1 MERWEPGNK
10 HKINPAAAR
19 REQLGKEVLNYPKY
33 VWCNS
38 TVSDSIWGAWAI
50 FWTGV
55 SVWRSKVCGSGQWL
69 SASKNSHELCS
80 VPTWSH
86 RHQWAM
92 CWFWI
97 DSYSDINHLS
107 EESEM
112 GCQLLG
118 GFCLWVVVVDLKIT
132 AGRRKPMDSGWGV
145 EVVLGGGC
153 RVWCPDVLTFKQAL
167 IPAGVGWEGGSVHGV
182 ATYHS
187 LSRSFLPLQKETLTW
202 KVPCQ

>member
-1 MERWEPGNK
+1 MGY
-10 HKINPAAAR
+10 
-19 REQLGKEVLNYPKY
+19 VL
-33 VWCNS
+33 V
-38 TVSDSIWGAWAI
+38 
-50 FWTGV
+50 
-55 SVWRSKVCGSGQWL
+55 L
-69 SASKNSHELCS
+69 
-80 VPTWSH
+80 
-86 RHQWAM
+86 
-92 CWFWI
+92 I

-153 RVWCPDVLTFKQAL
+153 QVWCPDVLTFKQAL
-167 IPAGVGWEGGSVHGV
+167 IPAGVGGEGGSVHGV

-187 LSRSFLPLQKETLTW
+187 LSRSFLPLQKETLT
-202 KVPCQ
+202 